1 MKFDAVDRH
10 GDISGELTDS
20 PSSYPKFRLIALHK
34 NRRGTSPPLRLLPEE
49 PSSQQLPTHR
59 NEARTLD
66 PGRRCTSCTCHRRH
80 IFPYESDSSS
90 SSERTLPLR
99 VVRVGEREGGAIS
112 EHSVP
117 FAWQDGVGTTRVVN
131 EGDMARKRGAE
142 ANSRVK
148 ELVSLG
154 HRAPGVGGNILMAA
168 GAHPHRPPSGTD
180 GRSVGGG
187 GPAACADWPNYPTAS
202 LNVALFS
209 SRINVIKS
217 RPPRTP
223 LGDRKGGCCLLP
235 LLLPAPPPLRERL
248 RRNSPRYSPW

>member
-1 MKFDAVDRH
+1 MRHTAGAVDEVEMKFDAVDRH

-99 VVRVGEREGGAIS
+99 VVRVGERERAA
-112 EHSVP
+112 P
-117 FAWQDGVGTTRVVN
+117 LANTR
-131 EGDMARKRGAE
+131 
-142 ANSRVK
+142 S
-148 ELVSLG
+148 
-154 HRAPGVGGNILMAA
+154 
-168 GAHPHRPPSGTD
+168 
-180 GRSVGGG
+180 
-187 GPAACADWPNYPTAS
+187 
-202 LNVALFS
+202 
-209 SRINVIKS
+209 
-217 RPPRTP
+217 
-223 LGDRKGGCCLLP
+223 
-235 LLLPAPPPLRERL
+235 PLRGKMASGPPGWLTRATWHASEE
-248 RRNSPRYSPW
+248 PRPIHA

>member
-1 MKFDAVDRH
+1 MPPEAYLSLRK
-10 GDISGELTDS
+10 
-20 PSSYPKFRLIALHK
+20 RLVV
-34 NRRGTSPPLRLLPEE
+34 
-49 PSSQQLPTHR
+49 
-59 NEARTLD
+59 
-66 PGRRCTSCTCHRRH
+66 
-80 IFPYESDSSS
+80 
-90 SSERTLPLR
+90 
-99 VVRVGEREGGAIS
+99 VVRENVTAASSPRGREREGGAIS